1 MPAPEAATPDTVGLI
16 SELAARGLTIAVA
29 ESLTGGLLAAE
40 LIRPAGAS
48 AVVLGGVIAY
58 DTELKHTLLG
68 VDAQLLAE
76 HGAVHADVARQMA
89 DGVREHLSVGGHRAQ
104 IGLATTG
111 VAGPDPHNGI
121 PAGTIYLGLSVGDE
135 AWSREL
141 SLPGS
146 RDEVRASAVVAA
158 MVWLAEAVKLMR

>member
-1 MPAPEAATPDTVGLI
+1 MPAPEVSAPSTARLI
-16 SELAARGLTIAVA
+16 AELASRGLTIAVA
-29 ESLTGGLLAAE
+29 ESLTGGLLIAE

-48 AVVLGGVIAY
+48 TVVLGGVVAY

-89 DGVREHLSVGGHRAQ
+89 SGVRKHLAVGGHPAQ

-111 VAGPDPHNGI
+111 VAGPDPHDGI
-121 PAGTIYLGLSVGDE
+121 SAGTVYLGLSVGGE
-135 AWSREL
+135 ALSRKL

-158 MVWLAEAVKLMR
+158 TVWLAEAIGLMQ